1 MILAFLRSQLDVPLY
16 CLWLIAVAFLCD
28 LNAVCGA
35 NLDDDFAEFEDPDDS
50 FTADIT
56 ESVPVQSAR
65 HHKAESVDKNISEN
79 SFSLNTE
86 IDRDGEAVFHTT
98 KSPTDGATVEDS
110 ELEEESEDM
119 RLDDDEEFEGLSP
132 NQPIL
137 NTDKTKNGKRNLIIA
152 KVPHHL
158 TRSWDNFHLEMLFVL
173 ALMIYTLNFVIGRS
187 KNAQLANTW
196 FSAHQPLLETN
207 FAVVGDDGLAEPGT
221 GTLMK
226 ESEHLY
232 SLWCTGSVHC
242 DAMLIELRLVKRQC
256 LFFAIANW
264 IRPVHDS
271 IVVKVIMDDSEMDGW
286 VMAVGRK
293 RRLQALAKD
302 HQDLAVYCP
311 DKRGQRH
318 SYLPESF
325 MFLNEIPEVIPA
337 IFNPLVCKFLND
349 FEESIEYLFFSD
361 QYSGPKPPQEDTN
374 TPTKPPVTQKA
385 LIFAFRYVPTTTKSK
400 SFSTSFSS
408 SNNNGNGNLNIHNQ
422 HHQQPIESATALFHF
437 IFYVI
442 EKVRRFRLSKE
453 GKAKSERN
461 RQRAHDSHLK
471 LMHSQRQEAAQN
483 RRGERLRAAKER
495 IMAEDDPEKAR
506 KLEEKEQRKE
516 KSKKMPKMKMLKM
529 K

>member
-1 MILAFLRSQLDVPLY
+1 MISAFLRSQLDVPLY

-28 LNAVCGA
+28 LNTVCGA

-56 ESVPVQSAR
+56 GSVPVQSAR
-65 HHKAESVDKNISEN
+65 QHKAESVDKNISEN
-79 SFSLNTE
+79 SFSLNTG
-86 IDRDGEAVFHTT
+86 IDHDGESVFHTT

-110 ELEEESEDM
+110 ELEEE
-119 RLDDDEEFEGLSP
+119 
-132 NQPIL
+132 
-137 NTDKTKNGKRNLIIA
+137 
-152 KVPHHL
+152 VPHHL

-361 QYSGPKPPQEDTN
+361 QYSGPKPPQE
-374 TPTKPPVTQKA
+374 
-385 LIFAFRYVPTTTKSK
+385 
-400 SFSTSFSS
+400 
-408 SNNNGNGNLNIHNQ
+408 
-422 HHQQPIESATALFHF
+422 
-437 IFYVI
+437 
-442 EKVRRFRLSKE
+442 
-453 GKAKSERN
+453 
-461 RQRAHDSHLK
+461 
-471 LMHSQRQEAAQN
+471 
-483 RRGERLRAAKER
+483 
-495 IMAEDDPEKAR
+495 
-506 KLEEKEQRKE
+506 
-516 KSKKMPKMKMLKM
+516 
-529 K
+529 

>member
-1 MILAFLRSQLDVPLY
+1 MILKFLRSQLDIPLY
-16 CLWLIAVAFLCD
+16 CLWLITAAFVCNLSI
-28 LNAVCGA
+28 VCGS
-35 NLDDDFAEFEDPDDS
+35 NMDDDFAEFEDPDDS
-50 FTADIT
+50 FTVDVT
-56 ESVPVQSAR
+56 GPVPVQSSR
-65 HHKAESVDKNISEN
+65 HKKGEGADENLSEN
-79 SFSLNTE
+79 DFSQDSE
-86 IDRDGEAVFHTT
+86 IDEDSTTVLHAT
-98 KSPTDGATVEDS
+98 KSPSTDKTTLEDS
-110 ELEEESEDM
+110 VLEEESEDM
-119 RLDDDEEFEGLSP
+119 RPGNDDDDDEEFEGLSL
-132 NQPIL
+132 NQPIP
-137 NTDKTKNGKRNLIIA
+137 NAQKTKSGKRNLIIA

-158 TRSWDNFHLEMLFVL
+158 TRSWDNFHMEMLFIL

-187 KNAQLANTW
+187 KNTQLANTW
-196 FSAHQPLLETN
+196 FSAHQPLLEAN
-207 FAVVGDDGLAEPGT
+207 FAVVGDDGHAEPGT
-221 GTLMK
+221 KTLMK

-256 LFFAIANW
+256 LFFAITNW

-293 RRLQALAKD
+293 RRLQALSKD
-302 HQDLAVYCP
+302 HQDLATYCP

-318 SYLPESF
+318 QYLPESF
-325 MFLNEIPEVIPA
+325 MVLSEIPEVVPA
-337 IFNPLVCKFLND
+337 IFNPLVCKFLNE

-361 QYSGPKPPQEDTN
+361 QYSGPKPPQDDTN
-374 TPTKPPVTQKA
+374 APTKPPVTQKA
-385 LIFAFRYVPTTTKSK
+385 LIFAFRYVPMSSKSK
-400 SFSTSFSS
+400 SFSSS
-408 SNNNGNGNLNIHNQ
+408 LTMSNNESAN
-422 HHQQPIESATALFHF
+422 QQPIESTTALFHF

-442 EKVRRFRLSKE
+442 EKVRRFHLSKD

-461 RQRAHDSHLK
+461 RQRAHDSRLK
-471 LMHSQRQEAAQN
+471 SMHNQRQEAAQN